1 MCSPTFQRRIAAL
14 AACLAP
20 TLVFAG
26 QLPARFTLGQY
37 VPDNAWFYIHAA
49 DNPDRAWVEQQW
61 AEVFGALKNS
71 GIDRDITTLVMS
83 ALSDEDRA
91 KAEATIQKVTTLVRG
106 VNWGDLARKE
116 FVFSEGITPTTSA
129 YGYVLLA
136 RGAENSGQMNITGLV
151 TILKEVA
158 ALSDK
163 IKLVESK
170 RNDVELW
177 SLRFGV
183 NESGEAAF
191 VVDLLRRGDLIGL
204 VAEVP
209 MGARSGA
216 STASTQ
222 TLDDVLG
229 LMGGQPGKKSIFSHP
244 RFQEAINLVKPPQDS
259 LAYFDVKML
268 LGDIGRMFEAVAKK
282 KHAAQK
288 TTEKEKKEGDEK
300 NGAAKEAGA
309 QGNAAAA
316 GDEDDDAKAM
326 VVLQKVLAL
335 CNILDYSITTVET
348 QGRRELTHVATR
360 IQSGKESCP
369 LAGACLLRKPFDR
382 FDQFIPADATGFSLN
397 GFIDLGGLYNVAM
410 DFVSKE
416 IPKGD
421 EVIAKIKG
429 KFAELGFDPQRD
441 IFDWWSGEMI
451 HVELPAAVVTP
462 LGGADSVLLIR
473 VKNAELASQKVNGA
487 IDFISGMMQKKG
499 QMLMVTPAKVGA
511 EGFREITH
519 PMFAMFARPVVG
531 VSGDWLIVG
540 KSASAVNKCLDVASG
555 KAPSIRENKRFREE
569 GLVPAGPVAGAS
581 FKETSKFGQELAAG
595 IGMIGMFGGMAAA
608 AIPDEPETH
617 KVKQIVQS
625 ALTIVLKLGPILQKI
640 DFYSSESSM
649 TTYDGPLTVRKES
662 VVTYKEHSTDEP
674 RTAKAPTPPPPPTP
688 PEPPKPPRP

>member
-20 TLVFAG
+20 TLAFAG

-37 VPDNAWFYIHAA
+37 VPDNAWFYLHAA
-49 DNPDRAWVEQQW
+49 YNPDRAWVEQQW
-61 AEVFGALKNS
+61 AEVFDALKNS

-106 VNWGDLARKE
+106 VSWGDLARKE

-136 RGAENSGQMNITGLV
+136 RGMENSGQGNITGLV

-158 ALSDK
+158 ALSNT

-191 VVDLLRRGDLIGL
+191 VADLLRRGDLIGL

-209 MGARSGA
+209 MGARSSA
-216 STASTQ
+216 ASTQ

-229 LMGGQPGKKSIFSHP
+229 LMGGQPGKKSILSLP
-244 RFQEAINLVKPPQDS
+244 RFQEAISLVKPPQDS

-268 LGDIGRMFEAVAKK
+268 LGDFGRMFEAVAKK
-282 KHAAQK
+282 KHAAQ
-288 TTEKEKKEGDEK
+288 TTTAEKKEGDGK
-300 NGAAKEAGA
+300 NGVAKEAGA

-316 GDEDDDAKAM
+316 GDDDGAKWLA
-326 VVLQKVLAL
+326 VVRNALSL

-360 IQSGKESCP
+360 IQSGKESGP

-397 GFIDLGGLYNVAM
+397 GSIDLGGLYNVAM

-416 IPKGD
+416 IPKGN
-421 EVIAKIKG
+421 EVIAGIKG

-451 HVELPAAVVTP
+451 HIDLPAAVVTP
-462 LGGADSVLLIR
+462 MGGGDSVLMIR
-473 VKNAELASQKVNGA
+473 VKNSELASQKVNGA
-487 IDFISGMMQKKG
+487 IDFISSTMQKKG
-499 QMLMVTPAKVGA
+499 QVLMVTPAKVSA

-519 PMFAMFARPVVG
+519 PMFAMIARPVVG
-531 VSGDWLIVG
+531 VYGDWLIVG

-555 KAPSIRENKRFREE
+555 KTPSIRENKRFREE
-569 GLVPAGPVAGAS
+569 GLVPTGAVAGAS
-581 FKETSKFGQELAAG
+581 FRDTSRFGQELAAG
-595 IGMIGMFGGMAAA
+595 VGMIGVFGGMATA

-688 PEPPKPPRP
+688 EPPKPPRP

>member
-14 AACLAP
+14 AVCLAP

-37 VPDNAWFYIHAA
+37 VPDNAWLLVHAA

-61 AEVFGALKNS
+61 AEVFDALKNS
-71 GIDRDITTLVMS
+71 GIDRDITTLIMS
-83 ALSDEDRA
+83 ALSDEDRV

-129 YGYVLLA
+129 YGYVFLA
-136 RGAENSGQMNITGLV
+136 RGAENSGQVNITGLV

-209 MGARSGA
+209 MGPRSSA
-216 STASTQ
+216 SAE
-222 TLDDVLG
+222 TLENVLG
-229 LMGGQPGKKSIFSHP
+229 LMGGQPGKKSILSHP

-282 KHAAQK
+282 KHA
-288 TTEKEKKEGDEK
+288 T
-300 NGAAKEAGA
+300 EAGA
-309 QGNAAAA
+309 QGNAAPA

-326 VVLQKVLAL
+326 AVLQKVLSL

-360 IQSGKESCP
+360 IQSGKESGP
-369 LAGACLLRKPFDR
+369 LANACLLRKPFDR

-397 GFIDLGGLYNVAM
+397 GFIDLGGLYNVVM

-416 IPKGD
+416 IPNGD
-421 EVIAKIKG
+421 EVIAQIKG
-429 KFAELGFDPQRD
+429 KFVELGFDPQRD

-462 LGGADSVLLIR
+462 MGGADSVLMIR

-487 IDFISGMMQKKG
+487 IDFISGTMQKKG
-499 QMLMVTPAKVGA
+499 QMLMVTPAKVNA

-531 VSGDWLIVG
+531 VSGDWLMIG

-569 GLVPAGPVAGAS
+569 GLVPTGAVAGAS
-581 FKETSKFGQELAAG
+581 FKDTSKFGQELAAG
-595 IGMIGMFGGMAAA
+595 IGMIGLVGGIATA
-608 AIPDEPETH
+608 AIPEEPETH
-617 KVKQIVQS
+617 QVKQIVQS

-649 TTYDGPLTVRKES
+649 TTYDGPLTVRQES

-674 RTAKAPTPPPPPTP
+674 GTAKAPTPPLSPTP